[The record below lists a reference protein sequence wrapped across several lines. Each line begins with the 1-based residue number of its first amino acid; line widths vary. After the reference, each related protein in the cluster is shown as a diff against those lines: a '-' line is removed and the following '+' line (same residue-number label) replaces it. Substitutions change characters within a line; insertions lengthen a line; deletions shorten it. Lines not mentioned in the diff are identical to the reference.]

1 MRGREH
7 LRQLRKKEQNSVML
21 KHIMTEHETEEKYVE
36 FEMNIVGIFKNP
48 LSRIVNEGVRIKQRK
63 DEELLN
69 SKTEYH
75 GPIVRRKVIETS

>member
-1 MRGREH
+1 
-7 LRQLRKKEQNSVML
+7 
-21 KHIMTEHETEEKYVE
+21 MTEHETEEKYVE

-75 GPIVRRKVIETS
+75 GPIVRRKVIETSWRNQNRHVFFNKLDQIHL